1 MALFQGSKAPLAN
14 FGGSPFFFCVE
25 DEMLPLYSLLTL
37 SWNVME
43 VRPLA
48 DYTLFSLP
56 ELFCHCQS

>member
-1 MALFQGSKAPLAN
+1 
-14 FGGSPFFFCVE
+14 
-25 DEMLPLYSLLTL
+25 MLPLYSLLTL